1 METTLLNRIE
11 HLITAILFMGI
22 GLCLGVVFFPTKII
36 EVPKYIYVDVP
47 GPETVYSCVVEDFEI
62 PESAKTSTKTYM
74 DYRAIT
80 MRDSAQYRLIHSDKI
95 SIDERGFLVTE
106 DGFIGAALGTHF
118 GPVGTKYIFNLD
130 NGEQLKIIKVEV
142 KSDAHTC
149 GHGILDGS
157 GAAIEFVVD
166 GKTEWMQDKV
176 APNGLIFGGNFN
188 KYFNG
193 TITSVFEVVE

>member
-1 METTLLNRIE
+1 MGETLLNRIE
-11 HLITAILFMGI
+11 HLLTAILFMGI
-22 GLCLGVVFFPTKII
+22 GLYLGVMFFPTKII

-47 GPETVYSCVVEDFEI
+47 GPETISAVVVEEFDI

-80 MRDSAQYRLIHSDKI
+80 LRDTAQYRIIHSDEI
-95 SIDERGFLVTE
+95 SIDERGFLVTK

-118 GPVGTKYIFNLD
+118 GPVGSKYIFNLD

-149 GHGILDGS
+149 SHGILDGS
-157 GAAIEFVVD
+157 GAAIEFVID
-166 GKTEWMQDKV
+166 GKTDWMRDKV

-193 TITSVFEVVE
+193 KIESVWRVK

>member
-1 METTLLNRIE
+1 MEITLLNKIE
-11 HLITAILFMGI
+11 HLLTALLFMGL
-22 GLCLGVVFFPTKII
+22 GLYFGVLFYPTKII
-36 EVPKYIYVDVP
+36 EVPNYIYVDVP
-47 GPETVYSCVVEDFEI
+47 GPETIYSCVVEDFDI
-62 PESAKTSTKTYM
+62 PDSAKTSTKTYM

-80 MRDSAQYRLIHSDKI
+80 MKNTAQYKIIHSDVI
-95 SIDERGFLVTE
+95 TIDDRGFLMTE

-118 GPVGTKYIFNLD
+118 GPVGSKYIFNLD
-130 NGEQLKIIKVEV
+130 SGEQLKIIKVEV

-157 GAAIEFVVD
+157 GAAIEFVID

-193 TITSVFEVVE
+193 KIESVWRVK